1 MFRPRA
7 STRSRAAALVVVYS
21 AVASLC
27 IAMSRPAASKGPVA
41 GPLDGAADLSPA
53 QTRHAE
59 ALAEYATGV
68 SAEFRGEMDD
78 ALSRYQ
84 RALQLDPQN
93 TALAVRL
100 GQIYA
105 TRRDITNAVSVLESS
120 VKANPNNAELSY
132 WLGYIY
138 RSDNQN
144 EKAITA
150 FQETLKLDPT
160 NLNALGGLLDIYA
173 LKDSSAEA
181 VKLFDRAF
189 HQKVDV
195 GSYWMRLGDFYTA
208 VSRQKPTW
216 AQKIDRKRIQQCYEK
231 ARALTPDDTEVE
243 IRLADTYADNG
254 EFQKAAD
261 AYAKLLVQNPD
272 TPRIRERL
280 AANYIRADQKEK
292 AAAALEEIIKRE
304 PLQFAI
310 YNYLGEVYEDLGQ
323 HEKAISNYQQSL
335 VVNPNQPENYS
346 LITALQLDSKQTD
359 QAVQTLA
366 TWKGKFPADFRVPY
380 FTGLIQTDRKQFT
393 DAVASF
399 ADAESLAKE
408 SGPDVKLSSK
418 FYFSYAA
425 ATERA
430 GDYDKAVSLFQK
442 CLQLD
447 PADHAACNYLG
458 YMWADK
464 GVHLQEALDLVQKAV
479 KLDPDNGAY
488 IDSLGWVLFKLGRN
502 EEALVQL
509 RRAVDLIKDD
519 ATLCG
524 HLADVL
530 LKVGKTEEA
539 LAVLHHA
546 SELDPV
552 NKEISEKLQKLK
564 GNQSAVH

>member
-1 MFRPRA
+1 M
-7 STRSRAAALVVVYS
+7 VVFS

-27 IAMSRPAASKGPVA
+27 MAMSRPAASKGPTA
-41 GPLDGAADLSPA
+41 GPLDGTADLSPA
-53 QTRHAE
+53 QARHAE

-68 SAEFRGEMDD
+68 SAEFQGDMDN
-78 ALSRYQ
+78 ALLCYQ
-84 RALQLDPQN
+84 QALQLDPQN

-105 TRRDITNAVSVLESS
+105 TRRDVTNAVSVLESS

-150 FQETLKLDPT
+150 FQGALKLDPT

-173 LKDSSAEA
+173 LKDSPAEA

-189 HQKVDV
+189 RQKVDV

-216 AQKIDRKRIQQCYEK
+216 SQKIDRKRIQQCYEK
-231 ARALTPDDTEVE
+231 ALTLAPNDTEIE

-261 AYAKLLVQNPD
+261 AYAKLLIQNPD

-292 AAAALEEIIKRE
+292 AAAVLEEIIKRE

-346 LITALQLDSKQTD
+346 LITALQLDSKQVD
-359 QAVQTLA
+359 QAQQTLA

-380 FTGLIQTDRKQFT
+380 FTGLIQTDRKQFI

-399 ADAESLAKE
+399 ADAESLAQE

-418 FYFSYAA
+418 FYFSYGA

-430 GDYDKAVSLFQK
+430 GNYDKAVSLFQK

-564 GNQSAVH
+564 GNQSSVH

>member
-1 MFRPRA
+1 M
-7 STRSRAAALVVVYS
+7 VVLS
-21 AVASLC
+21 AVASL
-27 IAMSRPAASKGPVA
+27 AMARPASSKGPTA
-41 GPLDGAADLSPA
+41 GPLDGTTELSPA
-53 QTRHAE
+53 QARHAE
-59 ALAEYATGV
+59 ALAEYATGF
-68 SAEFRGEMDD
+68 SEEFRGEMDD
-78 ALSRYQ
+78 ALNHFQ

-93 TALAVRL
+93 TALAIRL

-105 TRRDITNAVSVLESS
+105 TRRDITNALSVLESS
-120 VKANPNNAELSY
+120 VKANPNDAELSY

-150 FQETLKLDPT
+150 FQGTLKLDPT

-208 VSRQKPTW
+208 VSRQKPSW

-231 ARALTPDDTEVE
+231 ALALAPNDAEIE

-254 EFQKAAD
+254 DFQKAAD
-261 AYAKLLVQNPD
+261 SYARLLVQNPN

-292 AAAALEEIIKRE
+292 AAAVLEEIIKRE

-323 HEKAISNYQQSL
+323 HEKAVSNYQQSL
-335 VVNPNQPENYS
+335 VVNPNQPENYA
-346 LITALQLDSKQTD
+346 LITALQLDSKQVD
-359 QAVQTLA
+359 LAQQTLA
-366 TWKGKFPADFRVPY
+366 TWKEKFPTDFRVPY
-380 FTGLIQTDRKQFT
+380 FTGLIQTDRKQYIA
-393 DAVASF
+393 AVASF
-399 ADAESLAKE
+399 ADAESLAQE

-418 FYFSYAA
+418 FYFSYGAA
-425 ATERA
+425 SERA
-430 GDYDKAVSLFQK
+430 GAYDKAVSLFQK

-447 PADHAACNYLG
+447 PADHGACNYLG

-479 KLDPDNGAY
+479 KLDPNNGAY

-502 EEALVQL
+502 EEALAQL

>member
-7 STRSRAAALVVVYS
+7 SARSRAAALAVVFS
-21 AVASLC
+21 AVASLSM
-27 IAMSRPAASKGPVA
+27 AMARPAAPKGPAA
-41 GPLDGAADLSPA
+41 GPLDGSTELSPA

-68 SAEFRGEMDD
+68 SAEFRGEMDN
-78 ALSRYQ
+78 ALARYQ

-93 TALAVRL
+93 AALAVRL

-120 VKANPNNAELSY
+120 VKANPNDAELSY

-150 FQETLKLDPT
+150 FQGTLKLDPT

-231 ARALTPDDTEVE
+231 ALALAPNDIEIE

-254 EFQKAAD
+254 DFQKAAD
-261 AYAKLLVQNPD
+261 SYAKLLVQNPN

-292 AAAALEEIIKRE
+292 AAAVLEEIIKRE

-310 YNYLGEVYEDLGQ
+310 YNYLGEVYEDLGK
-323 HEKAISNYQQSL
+323 HEKAISNYEQSL
-335 VVNPNQPENYS
+335 VINPNQPENYS
-346 LITALQLDSKQTD
+346 LITDLQLVSKQVD
-359 QAVQTLA
+359 LAQQTLA
-366 TWKGKFPADFRVPY
+366 TWKEKFPTDFRVPY
-380 FTGLIQTDRKQFT
+380 FTGLIQTDRKQYT
-393 DAVASF
+393 NAVASF
-399 ADAESLAKE
+399 ADAESLAQE

-418 FYFSYAA
+418 FYFSYGAA
-425 ATERA
+425 CERA
-430 GDYDKAVSLFQK
+430 GDYDRAVSFFKK
-442 CLQLD
+442 CLHLD
-447 PADHAACNYLG
+447 PADHGACNYLG

-464 GVHLQEALDLVQKAV
+464 GIHLQEALDLIQKAV
-479 KLDPDNGAY
+479 KLDPNNGAY
-488 IDSLGWVLFKLGRN
+488 LDSLGWVLFKLGRN

-546 SELDPV
+546 SELEPG

>member
-7 STRSRAAALVVVYS
+7 SARSRAAALTVV
-21 AVASLC
+21 LC
-27 IAMSRPAASKGPVA
+27 AIATFSMAMGNPDSSKAPVA
-41 GPLDGAADLSPA
+41 GPLDAPTGLSPA
-53 QTRHAE
+53 QARHAE

-68 SAEFRGEMDD
+68 SEEIRGDLD
-78 ALSRYQ
+78 SALGRYQ
-84 RALQLDPQN
+84 QALQLDPQN
-93 TALAVRL
+93 ATLAGRL
-100 GQIYA
+100 VQNYLE
-105 TRRDITNAVSVLESS
+105 RHDITNAVNVLESS

-132 WLGYIY
+132 LLGYVY

-150 FQETLKLDPT
+150 FQHAYKLDPT
-160 NLNALGGLLDIYA
+160 NLSALGGLLDIYA
-173 LKDSSAEA
+173 LKDSPTET

-189 HQKVDV
+189 HQKVD
-195 GSYWMRLGDFYTA
+195 SSAYWTRLGDFYTA

-216 AQKIDRKRIQQCYEK
+216 APKIDRKRIQQCYEK
-231 ARALTPDDTEVE
+231 ALALAPNDTDIE
-243 IRLADTYADNG
+243 IRLADSYADNG

-261 AYAKLLVQNPD
+261 SYARLLAKNPE

-292 AAAALEEIIKRE
+292 AAAVLEEIIKRA

-346 LITALQLDSKQTD
+346 LITALQLDSKQIDEALKTM
-359 QAVQTLA
+359 AR
-366 TWKGKFPADFRVPY
+366 WKEKFPADFRVPY

-393 DAVASF
+393 QAVASF
-399 ADAESLAKE
+399 ADAESLAQE
-408 SGPDVKLSSK
+408 AGPDVKLSSN
-418 FYFSYAA
+418 FYFSYGAA
-425 ATERA
+425 CERA

-442 CLQLD
+442 CLKID
-447 PADHAACNYLG
+447 PADHSACNYLG

-464 GVHLQEALDLVQKAV
+464 DIHLDEALELVQKAV
-479 KLDPDNGAY
+479 KLDPGNGAY

-509 RRAVDLIKDD
+509 RHAVELIKDD

-539 LAVLHHA
+539 LSVLRRA
-546 SELDPV
+546 NELEPG
-552 NKEISEKLQKLK
+552 NKEISEKLLKLK
-564 GNQSAVH
+564 NNQSAVH

>member
-7 STRSRAAALVVVYS
+7 STRSRAAALTVVLC
-21 AVASLC
+21 ATASLSL
-27 IAMSRPAASKGPVA
+27 AMGRPGSSKEPTV
-41 GPLDGAADLSPA
+41 GPLDGQADLSPA
-53 QTRHAE
+53 QARHAE

-68 SAEFRGEMDD
+68 SEEIRGDLD
-78 ALSRYQ
+78 NALDRYQ
-84 RALQLDPQN
+84 QALLLDPQN
-93 TALAVRL
+93 ATLAVRL

-105 TRRDITNAVSVLESS
+105 TRHDITNAVSVLETSA
-120 VKANPNNAELSY
+120 KANPNNAELSY
-132 WLGYIY
+132 WLGYVC

-150 FQETLKLDPT
+150 FQHALKLDPT

-173 LKDSSAEA
+173 LKDSPAEA
-181 VKLFDRAF
+181 VKLFDHAF

-195 GSYWMRLGDFYTA
+195 SGYWTRLGDFYTA
-208 VSRQKPTW
+208 VGRQKPTW

-231 ARALTPDDTEVE
+231 ALALTPDDTEIE

-261 AYAKLLVQNPD
+261 SYARLLAQNPD
-272 TPRIRERL
+272 APRIRERL
-280 AANYIRADQKEK
+280 AANYIRADKKEK
-292 AAAALEEIIKRE
+292 AAAVLEEIIKRA

-346 LITALQLDSKQTD
+346 LITALQLDSKQIDAALKTM
-359 QAVQTLA
+359 A
-366 TWKGKFPADFRVPY
+366 TWKEKFPTDFRVPY
-380 FTGLIQTDRKQFT
+380 FTGLIQTDRKQYT

-399 ADAESLAKE
+399 TDAESLAQE

-430 GDYDKAVSLFQK
+430 GDYDKAVSLFRK
-442 CLQLD
+442 CLQID
-447 PADHAACNYLG
+447 PADHSACNYLG

-464 GVHLQEALDLVQKAV
+464 DVHLEEALGLIQKAV
-479 KLDPDNGAY
+479 KLDPGNGAY

-509 RRAVDLIKDD
+509 RHAVDLIKDD

-539 LAVLHHA
+539 LSVLRHA
-546 SELDPV
+546 SELEPG
-552 NKEISEKLQKLK
+552 NKEISDKLQKLK
-564 GNQSAVH
+564 SNQSAVH

>member
-1 MFRPRA
+1 MFHPRA
-7 STRSRAAALVVVYS
+7 SARSRAAALTVV
-21 AVASLC
+21 LC
-27 IAMSRPAASKGPVA
+27 AAANFSMAMGRTGPPKEPAA
-41 GPLDGAADLSPA
+41 PLDGQSNLSPVQA
-53 QTRHAE
+53 SHAE

-68 SAEFRGEMDD
+68 SEEIRGDLD
-78 ALSRYQ
+78 KALDRYQ
-84 RALQLDPQN
+84 RSLQLDPHN
-93 TALAVRL
+93 AALAVRL

-120 VKANPNNAELSY
+120 VKANPNDAELSY
-132 WLGYIY
+132 WLGYVC

-150 FQETLKLDPT
+150 FQHALKLDPT

-189 HQKVDV
+189 RQKVDV
-195 GSYWMRLGDFYTA
+195 SGYWTRLGDFYTA
-208 VSRQKPTW
+208 ISRQKPTW
-216 AQKIDRKRIQQCYEK
+216 AKKIDRKRIQQCYEK
-231 ARALTPDDTEVE
+231 ASALSPDDTDIE

-254 EFQKAAD
+254 DFQKAAD
-261 AYAKLLVQNPD
+261 SYAKLLATNPD
-272 TPRIRERL
+272 APRIRERL

-292 AAAALEEIIKRE
+292 AAAVLEEIIKRA

-335 VVNPNQPENYS
+335 VVNPNQPEIYS

-359 QAVQTLA
+359 QALKTMA
-366 TWKGKFPADFRVPY
+366 KWKEKFPTDFRVPY
-380 FTGLIQTDRKQFT
+380 FTGLIQTDRKQYT

-399 ADAESLAKE
+399 TDAESLGQEA
-408 SGPDVKLSSK
+408 GPDVKLSSK

-430 GDYDKAVSLFQK
+430 GNYDKAVTLFRK
-442 CLQLD
+442 CLQID
-447 PADHAACNYLG
+447 PADHGACNYLG
-458 YMWADK
+458 YMWAEKD
-464 GVHLQEALDLVQKAV
+464 VHLEEALDLIQKAV
-479 KLDPDNGAY
+479 KLEPGNGAY

-509 RRAVDLIKDD
+509 RHAVELIKDD

-530 LKVGKTEEA
+530 LKVGKTGEA
-539 LAVLHHA
+539 LTVLRRA
-546 SELDPV
+546 SELEPG
-552 NKEISEKLQKLK
+552 NKEISDKLQKLK
-564 GNQSAVH
+564 DNQSAVH

>member
-7 STRSRAAALVVVYS
+7 SARSRAAALTVVLSV
-21 AVASLC
+21 VASLSM
-27 IAMSRPAASKGPVA
+27 AMARPGSSKGPAA
-41 GPLDGAADLSPA
+41 GPLDGTADLSPA
-53 QTRHAE
+53 QARRAE

-68 SAEFRGEMDD
+68 SEEFRGEMDN
-78 ALSRYQ
+78 ALDRYR

-105 TRRDITNAVSVLESS
+105 TRRDITNALSVLESS
-120 VKANPNNAELSY
+120 VKANPNDAELSY

-150 FQETLKLDPT
+150 FQSTLKLDPT

-189 HQKVDV
+189 HQKVEV

-208 VSRQKPTW
+208 VSRQKPSW

-231 ARALTPDDTEVE
+231 ALALAPNDTEIE
-243 IRLADTYADNG
+243 LRLADTYGDNG
-254 EFQKAAD
+254 DFQKAAD
-261 AYAKLLVQNPD
+261 TYAKLLVQNPN
-272 TPRIRERL
+272 TPRIRERE

-292 AAAALEEIIKRE
+292 AAAVLEEIIKRE

-310 YNYLGEVYEDLGQ
+310 YNYLGEVYEDLGK

-346 LITALQLDSKQTD
+346 LITALQLDSKQVD
-359 QAVQTLA
+359 LALQTLA
-366 TWKGKFPADFRVPY
+366 TWKEKFPTDFRVPY
-380 FTGLIQTDRKQFT
+380 FSGLIQTDRKQYT
-393 DAVASF
+393 EAVASF
-399 ADAESLAKE
+399 ADAESLAQE

-418 FYFSYAA
+418 FYFSYGAA
-425 ATERA
+425 SERA
-430 GDYDKAVSLFQK
+430 GDYDKAVSFFQK

-447 PADHAACNYLG
+447 PADHGACNYLG
-458 YMWADK
+458 YMWAEK
-464 GVHLQEALDLVQKAV
+464 GIHLDEALDLIQKAV
-479 KLDPDNGAY
+479 KLEPDNGAY

-509 RRAVDLIKDD
+509 RHAVDLIKDD

-539 LAVLHHA
+539 LTVLQHA
-546 SELDPV
+546 SELEPG
-552 NKEISEKLQKLK
+552 NKDISEKLQKLK

>member
-1 MFRPRA
+1 MFHPRA
-7 STRSRAAALVVVYS
+7 SARSRAAALAVLLS
-21 AVASLC
+21 AAASLSM
-27 IAMSRPAASKGPVA
+27 AMARPAVPKGTPAGPV
-41 GPLDGAADLSPA
+41 DGAADLSPS
-53 QTRHAE
+53 QSRHAE
-59 ALAEYATGV
+59 ALAEYGTGV
-68 SAEFRGEMDD
+68 SEEFRGEMDN
-78 ALSRYQ
+78 ALDRYQ

-105 TRRDITNAVSVLESS
+105 ARRDITNALSVLESS
-120 VKANPNNAELSY
+120 FKANPNDAGLSY

-150 FQETLKLDPT
+150 FQNTLKLDPT

-173 LKDSSAEA
+173 LKDSPAEA
-181 VKLFDRAF
+181 VRLFDRAF

-208 VSRQKPTW
+208 ISRQKPTW
-216 AQKIDRKRIQQCYEK
+216 TQKLDRKRIQQCYEK
-231 ARALTPDDTEVE
+231 ALALAPNDAEIE

-254 EFQKAAD
+254 DFQKAAD
-261 AYAKLLVQNPD
+261 SYAKLLVQNPN

-292 AAAALEEIIKRE
+292 AAAVLEEIIKRE

-310 YNYLGEVYEDLGQ
+310 YNYLGEVYEDLGK

-346 LITALQLDSKQTD
+346 LITALQLDSKQVDLALETM
-359 QAVQTLA
+359 A
-366 TWKGKFPADFRVPY
+366 TWKKKFPTDFRVPY
-380 FTGLIQTDRKQFT
+380 FTGLIQTDRKQYT

-399 ADAESLAKE
+399 ADAESLAQE

-425 ATERA
+425 ACERA

-447 PADHAACNYLG
+447 PADHGACNYLG

-464 GVHLQEALDLVQKAV
+464 GVHLQEALDLIQRAV
-479 KLDPDNGAY
+479 KLDPKNGAY

-502 EEALVQL
+502 EEALAQL

-530 LKVGKTEEA
+530 LKVGKTQEA
-539 LAVLHHA
+539 LAVLQHA
-546 SELDPV
+546 SELEPG

>member
-1 MFRPRA
+1 MIG
-7 STRSRAAALVVVYS
+7 SGSS
-21 AVASLC
+21 
-27 IAMSRPAASKGPVA
+27 
-41 GPLDGAADLSPA
+41 
-53 QTRHAE
+53 
-59 ALAEYATGV
+59 
-68 SAEFRGEMDD
+68 
-78 ALSRYQ
+78 
-84 RALQLDPQN
+84 N
-93 TALAVRL
+93 
-100 GQIYA
+100 A
-105 TRRDITNAVSVLESS
+105 TRRRGPLI
-120 VKANPNNAELSY
+120 
-132 WLGYIY
+132 
-138 RSDNQN
+138 
-144 EKAITA
+144 
-150 FQETLKLDPT
+150 
-160 NLNALGGLLDIYA
+160 
-173 LKDSSAEA
+173 
-181 VKLFDRAF
+181 
-189 HQKVDV
+189 H
-195 GSYWMRLGDFYTA
+195 
-208 VSRQKPTW
+208 
-216 AQKIDRKRIQQCYEK
+216 
-231 ARALTPDDTEVE
+231 
-243 IRLADTYADNG
+243 NG

-261 AYAKLLVQNPD
+261 VYAKLLIQNPD

-292 AAAALEEIIKRE
+292 AAAVLEEIIKRE

-346 LITALQLDSKQTD
+346 LITALQLDSKQVD
-359 QAVQTLA
+359 LAQQTLA
-366 TWKGKFPADFRVPY
+366 TWKGKYPADFRVPY
-380 FTGLIQTDRKQFT
+380 FTGLIQTDRKQYA

-418 FYFSYAA
+418 FYFSYGAVS
-425 ATERA
+425 ERA
-430 GDYDKAVSLFQK
+430 GDYDKAVSFFQK

-539 LAVLHHA
+539 LTVLHHA

-564 GNQSAVH
+564 GNQSSVH